1 MSNDSTM
8 KVMRKSGILL
18 HPTSF
23 PNKYGIGDLG
33 PSSYIFI
40 DFLDKSGQKLWQVL
54 PLGPTGYGDSP
65 YQAFSSFAGQPLI
78 ISPEKLI
85 DEGLLFEDDFA
96 NMPEWDPLT
105 IAYGPAINYK
115 FSILRKAFSRF
126 QTLEYGPLKAAFEK
140 FCEKEASWLL
150 DYALFMAIKDA
161 HGGVIWTSWDREIAF
176 PTQAVKQKWLDQLKD
191 HVMFYEFI
199 QFLFYSQWN
208 ALKDY
213 AHTKGIQVVGDIPI
227 FVAFDSADV
236 WAHKDLFYL
245 DEDGLPTIVAGVP
258 PDYFSETGQ
267 LWGNPLY
274 DWTIHK
280 KTDYTWWIDRISHC
294 LKLVDVLR
302 IDHFRGFEAYW
313 AVPY

>member
-1 MSNDSTM
+1 MSNESTK

-40 DFLDKSGQKLWQVL
+40 DFLEKSGQKLWQVL

-85 DEGLLFEDDFA
+85 EEGLLFEDDFA
-96 NMPEWDPLT
+96 NMPEWDPLK
-105 IAYGPAINYK
+105 IDFGPTINYK
-115 FSILRKAFSRF
+115 FSILRKAFTRF
-126 QTLEYGPLKAAFEK
+126 QALEYGSLKAAFEK

-161 HGGVIWTSWDREIAF
+161 HGGVIWTSWDQEIAF

-227 FVAFDSADV
+227 FVA
-236 WAHKDLFYL
+236 
-245 DEDGLPTIVAGVP
+245 
-258 PDYFSETGQ
+258 
-267 LWGNPLY
+267 
-274 DWTIHK
+274 
-280 KTDYTWWIDRISHC
+280 
-294 LKLVDVLR
+294 
-302 IDHFRGFEAYW
+302 
-313 AVPY
+313 